1 MSQQQSSNDK
11 TCKYCNTQLLR
22 FARNDTD
29 TGWIKYDLDGSVHS
43 IPKCKAIQANKGIS
57 TAANKTTSSN
67 KQGLGKYLPIKGTTE
82 NKIIEPTLQS
92 IYAKQ
97 IFHSKE
103 IAEIKKGLDSIVTL
117 LDDISQ
123 QNTLIIKNMGYPQ
136 PEPVISV
143 SDSELESDNTTVP
156 NNTNNMS
163 EWKPISEEFEC
174 HACNMKKFNGM
185 TKYDAKICEDCY
197 ADMNEIGGGIKQE
210 PETMSL
216 NTVEQDIT
224 GVGEEE
230 VG

>member
-1 MSQQQSSNDK
+1 MSQQQSNDK

-57 TAANKTTSSN
+57 TAANKTTTQQTATSN
-67 KQGLGKYLPIKGTTE
+67 QQGLGKYLPIKGTQ
-82 NKIIEPTLQS
+82 KVEPTVQS

-97 IFHSKE
+97 IHHSKQLTDIE
-103 IAEIKKGLDSIVTL
+103 KVLTNIVSL

-136 PEPVISV
+136 PEPVV
-143 SDSELESDNTTVP
+143 SESNDNSS
-156 NNTNNMS
+156 MGE

-197 ADMNEIGGGIKQE
+197 ADMNEMGGSIKQE
-210 PETMSL
+210 PESMSV
-216 NTVEQDIT
+216 NTIAAAAAEEDIT
-224 GVGEEE
+224 NQEEE
-230 VG
+230 LG